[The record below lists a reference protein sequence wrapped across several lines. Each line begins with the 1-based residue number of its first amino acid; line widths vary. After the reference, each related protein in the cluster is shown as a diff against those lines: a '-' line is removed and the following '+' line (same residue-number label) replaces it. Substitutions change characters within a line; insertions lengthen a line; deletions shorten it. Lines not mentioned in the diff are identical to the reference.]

1 MKTNF
6 KKNLFNMNGRQL
18 QKLASRLQKKFTKT
32 KDPNWEY
39 TPIQTL
45 RYNKLLP
52 MARQVVCDF
61 GVDGAS
67 VRTNKSGEN
76 FVWIQTGSL
85 AEEVVNKLVH
95 IHPYNHN
102 SNADW
107 KNRAVN
113 EALWILQ
120 MLGDETLCPSWE
132 VVQDPKGFK
141 FDPITMLKTC
151 DFEAVQPNVDSSIKA
166 LYKSNGIYLNTIS
179 LTKEFFEL
187 VHANLDED
195 EMSTYLDYLN
205 GDPNKSEES
214 QEDEGAE
221 GQEVHVATQTES
233 PEVTEGTE
241 VEPET
246 AEPVTEETTEVTN
259 PANENETN

>member
-18 QKLASRLQKKFTKT
+18 QKLASRLQKKFTR
-32 KDPNWEY
+32 DSDWEY

-45 RYNKLLP
+45 RHNKLLP
-52 MARQVVCDF
+52 MARQIACDF

-67 VRTNKSGEN
+67 VRTNKKGEN
-76 FVWIQTGSL
+76 FVWVQTGSL

-102 SNADW
+102 SNTDW

-120 MLGDETLCPSWE
+120 MLGDENLCPSWE
-132 VVQDPKGFK
+132 ELDDPKGFK
-141 FDPITMLKTC
+141 FDPITMLKTV
-151 DFEAVQPNVDSSIKA
+151 DFKVVVPNVDSSIKD
-166 LYKSNGIYLNTIS
+166 LYKSNGIYLNTIG
-179 LTKEFFEL
+179 LTKDFFVL
-187 VHANLDED
+187 VHDNLTEE
-195 EMSTYLDYLN
+195 EMELYLNYLN
-205 GDPNKSEES
+205 GDPNKSDES
-214 QEDEGAE
+214 QEEGR
-221 GQEVHVATQTES
+221 EVHVTTQTES
-233 PEVTEGTE
+233 PEVTE
-241 VEPET
+241 VEPETVET
-246 AEPVTEETTEVTN
+246 AEPVAEETEVTN

>member
-18 QKLASRLQKKFTKT
+18 QKLASRLQKKFTKA

-45 RYNKLLP
+45 RHDKLIP

-67 VRTNKSGEN
+67 VRTNKKGEN
-76 FVWIQTGSL
+76 FIWIQAGSL
-85 AEEVVNKLVH
+85 AEEIVNKLVH

-102 SNADW
+102 STEEW

-120 MLGDETLCPSWE
+120 FLSDNELCPSWE
-132 VVQDPKGFK
+132 EIEDPKGFK
-141 FDPITMLKTC
+141 FDPITMLKTT
-151 DFEAVQPNVDSSIKA
+151 DFKVVVPNVDSSIKE
-166 LYKSNGIYLNTIS
+166 LYKSNGIYLNTIG
-179 LTKEFFEL
+179 LTKEFFVL
-187 VHANLDED
+187 VHDNLTEE
-195 EMSTYLDYLN
+195 EMDLYLNYLN

-221 GQEVHVATQTES
+221 GREVHVTTQTES
-233 PEVTEGTE
+233 PEVAEETE

-246 AEPVTEETTEVTN
+246 AEPVAEETAEVTN